1 MNLRKGGRAAVPGP
15 TMDLAFL
22 QPLYEG
28 DAPVVS
34 VHLDTSRVAHDADK
48 QIELRWRAA
57 RRSLSEQGAEE
68 ADLSVLDEVAGGAP
82 ELPGP
87 QGEALFASAGR
98 LLGAFSLAEPPAA
111 DSARVLPVPDALGVA
126 IDRDHQLPHV
136 VVAVDR
142 EGADVEA
149 YPAAGQE
156 PASRRTFNG
165 STLHITRVRGGA
177 EAQASYHRR
186 SANLWAEN
194 TGQAADDVRAAAADV
209 GAALVLIAGDPRAV
223 GLLREHLGARPPEG
237 DAEVVYVEGGRTDAS
252 ARESL
257 RAAVDS
263 AMREAMA
270 RRHQDVLER
279 LAGELAGGRALQGI
293 PAVKEALAEG
303 RVETLLMAADR
314 SADPLLFASRRDPR
328 VLGTEPAALGEDPTA
343 FSAPAAPLLLR
354 SAVLGGASFTEILP
368 PVRCTDGVAA
378 LLRY

>member
-1 MNLRKGGRAAVPGP
+1 
-15 TMDLAFL
+15 MDLAFL

-34 VHLDTSRVAHDADK
+34 VHLDTSRAAHDADK
-48 QIELRWRAA
+48 QIALRWRAA

-186 SANLWAEN
+186 SVNLWTEN
-194 TGQAADDVRAAAADV
+194 TGQAAEDVRDAAAEV
-209 GAALVLIAGDPRAV
+209 GAEVILVAGDPKAV
-223 GLLREHLGARPPEG
+223 GLLREHLTTRPPAG
-237 DAEVVYVEGGRTDAS
+237 RVVYVEGGRADAS
-252 ARESL
+252 ALTGL
-257 RAAVDS
+257 RASVDD
-263 AMREAMA
+263 AMREAMTERHRRTLGDLEA
-270 RRHQDVLER
+270 RF
-279 LAGELAGGRALQGI
+279 AGGEALQGF
-293 PAVKEALAEG
+293 PAVKEALSEG
-303 RVETLLMAADR
+303 RVETLFLAAAR
-314 SADPLLFASRRDPR
+314 AGDPALFASRRDPR
-328 VLGTEPAALGEDPTA
+328 ALGTDPAAFGDDPTV
-343 FSAPAAPLLLR
+343 FTAPAGLLLLR
-354 SAVLGGASFTEILP
+354 SAVFQDAGFTELLP
-368 PVRCTDGVAA
+368 PARCTDGAAA
-378 LLRY
+378 LSRF